1 MAGIRVGM
9 HVRVPDR
16 FDMQVCVFVGEGMRR
31 PVQLEEGAIVDGP
44 LLGPAEEQLCL
55 TLASLRGALADALG
69 ARAPD
74 RVVDFATRL
83 ATDMHRFYHTCPVAG
98 QTTRQGAHARRLTGG
113 RATTGGDH
121 EGGDHLRVPTRPEPR
136 GGGVA
141 RRGAGNDGAGT
152 SQGFEPPR
160 ETDEGEDG
168 AEANGD
174 NQVGVLEPELGGG
187 RGRTPQSDSD
197 DSDDSDV
204 ATGGGGARAVLSR
217 RRARLCFAALTAMDT
232 VLRVLGIRPMQRL

>member
-98 QTTRQGAHARRLTGG
+98 QTTRQGAHARRLTG
-113 RATTGGDH
+113 RRTTTGGDH
-121 EGGDHLRVPTRPEPR
+121 EGGDHLPQ

-141 RRGAGNDGAGT
+141 SRGGAGGSVAGT
-152 SQGFEPPR
+152 SRGFEPPR
-160 ETDEGEDG
+160 EETKEGEDG
-168 AEANGD
+168 AEAKGD
-174 NQVGVLEPELGGG
+174 NRVGVVESELGGG

-204 ATGGGGARAVLSR
+204 ATGGGGAVAVLSR